1 MAALRE
7 LARNVTAG
15 VRKELVA
22 TTAELASMPLPD
34 ALTCV
39 RLDLANARRAL
50 EVQLALA
57 MEDEPEDRVRRVG
70 IIQTCLADLAESEG
84 RDLRKVRES
93 IFALMPVVDG
103 L

>member
-15 VRKELVA
+15 ARKKSVA
-22 TTAELASMPLPD
+22 TTTELASMPLPD
-34 ALTCV
+34 ALACV
-39 RLDLANARRAL
+39 RIDLANARRAL

-70 IIQTCLADLAESEG
+70 IIQTYLADLAESEA
-84 RDLRKVRES
+84 RLERC
-93 IFALMPVVDG
+93 VDRPSP
-103 L
+103 